1 MTSRHSA
8 LVISDGFQPRRTDS
22 GERVV
27 VWETALS
34 GSEVHRL
41 HSREPVRVV
50 YHTGSVRSR
59 SSHRYPAEYNRQ
71 LGRQY
76 YALSELTID
85 QYVEGRE
92 LYRQTGRVESS
103 ESVLRARRKFQ
114 RSLARDF
121 RRLRAFDVEKARLAA
136 RNAVQGLA
144 MLHEPDQGL
153 GGPGQVGLDAQ
164 GHPIMGR
171 DDVNSSIG
179 PQNRA
184 NIDALDAAAYAARDM
199 GWGGCC
205 LNVELVLSNDPRLA
219 QRLRRGR
226 AELMPMPQ
234 GVAHPAIERGPPGV
248 VTPQQVVTGNWPGG
262 RPAPLPTVSAQSAV
276 VAGHRQQAALIDI
289 IKARAAQLQDQQ
301 PSTPSP
307 AHRRRQAPTRDER

>member
-76 YALSELTID
+76 YALSELTIA
-85 QYVEGRE
+85 QYIEGRE
-92 LYRQTGRVESS
+92 LYKKIGRAPASGRVKE
-103 ESVLRARRKFQ
+103 AR
-114 RSLARDF
+114 LDF
-121 RRLRAFDVEKARLAA
+121 ERRLASAFFKIQGYSRRKARLAA

-199 GWGGCC
+199 GRGDCC

-226 AELMPMPQ
+226 AELMPTPQ
-234 GVAHPAIERGPPGV
+234 GIAHPAIERGPPGV

-262 RPAPLPTVSAQSAV
+262 RPAPLPTVSAQSAA

-301 PSTPSP
+301 PSTPPP

>member
-76 YALSELTID
+76 YALSELTMD

-199 GWGGCC
+199 GRGECC

-234 GVAHPAIERGPPGV
+234 GIAHPAIERGPPGV

>member
-34 GSEVHRL
+34 GSEIHRL
-41 HSREPVRVV
+41 HSCEPVRVV

-76 YALSELTID
+76 YALSELTIA
-85 QYVEGRE
+85 QYIEGRE
-92 LYRQTGRVESS
+92 LYKKIGRAPASGRVKE
-103 ESVLRARRKFQ
+103 AR
-114 RSLARDF
+114 LDF
-121 RRLRAFDVEKARLAA
+121 ERRLASAFFKIQGYSRRKARLAA

-184 NIDALDAAAYAARDM
+184 NIDALDAAASAARDM

-234 GVAHPAIERGPPGV
+234 GVAHPAIECGPPGV

>member
-1 MTSRHSA
+1 
-8 LVISDGFQPRRTDS
+8 
-22 GERVV
+22 
-27 VWETALS
+27 
-34 GSEVHRL
+34 
-41 HSREPVRVV
+41 
-50 YHTGSVRSR
+50 
-59 SSHRYPAEYNRQ
+59 
-71 LGRQY
+71 
-76 YALSELTID
+76 
-85 QYVEGRE
+85 
-92 LYRQTGRVESS
+92 
-103 ESVLRARRKFQ
+103 
-114 RSLARDF
+114 
-121 RRLRAFDVEKARLAA
+121 
-136 RNAVQGLA
+136 

>member
-1 MTSRHSA
+1 VKEA
-8 LVISDGFQPRRTDS
+8 
-22 GERVV
+22 
-27 VWETALS
+27 
-34 GSEVHRL
+34 RL
-41 HSREPVRVV
+41 
-50 YHTGSVRSR
+50 
-59 SSHRYPAEYNRQ
+59 
-71 LGRQY
+71 
-76 YALSELTID
+76 
-85 QYVEGRE
+85 
-92 LYRQTGRVESS
+92 
-103 ESVLRARRKFQ
+103 
-114 RSLARDF
+114 DF
-121 RRLRAFDVEKARLAA
+121 ERRLASAFFKIQGYSRRKARLAA

-199 GWGGCC
+199 GRGGCC

-248 VTPQQVVTGNWPGG
+248 VTPQQVVTGNWSGG
-262 RPAPLPTVSAQSAV
+262 RPAPLPTVSAQSAA
-276 VAGHRQQAALIDI
+276 VAGHRQQAGEPANPSTPQPIAGSPVMPTPQASAASSQTALIDI